1 MPVRALAAL
10 LCVGLLFGARALAQA
25 PTPTQSPQELFRDVL
40 LKDPS
45 TTSGVKRL
53 LRTNAGFVSPTPVFA
68 DLTGD
73 GKSDAVVTVEN
84 GGAAGAVAAYVLSAE
99 GSDSGALRVVFRNAV
114 AVPRPRADER
124 SDGDR
129 RPARLRPRRRRL
141 LPAPRDRARLR
152 VGRDREDLHAARDAD
167 GDDRPSSRSVP
178 VTRLTAR
185 REPCRARP
193 RYSRSAVAVR
203 ATYARTSS

>member
-10 LCVGLLFGARALAQA
+10 LCVGLRLRRPRGRAG

-40 LKDPS
+40 LKDAD

-84 GGAAGAVAAYVLSAE
+84 GGAAGAVAAYVLTAE
-99 GSDSGALRVVFRNAV
+99 GSDSGALRVAFRSQSLYQ
-114 AVPRPRADER
+114 RPRADER
-124 SDGDR
+124 
-129 RPARLRPRRRRL
+129 PAR
-141 LPAPRDRARLR
+141 
-152 VGRDREDLHAARDAD
+152 
-167 GDDRPSSRSVP
+167 
-178 VTRLTAR
+178 
-185 REPCRARP
+185 
-193 RYSRSAVAVR
+193 
-203 ATYARTSS
+203 

>member
-1 MPVRALAAL
+1 M
-10 LCVGLLFGARALAQA
+10 
-25 PTPTQSPQELFRDVL
+25 
-40 LKDPS
+40 
-45 TTSGVKRL
+45 
-53 LRTNAGFVSPTPVFA
+53 FA

-84 GGAAGAVAAYVLSAE
+84 GGAAGAVAAYVLTAE
-99 GSDSGALRVVFRNAV
+99 GSASGALRVAFRNQSLYRGRV
-114 AVPRPRADER
+114 RMSGPTVTVVLPDLRA
-124 SDGDR
+124 
-129 RPARLRPRRRRL
+129 RRRRL

-167 GDDRPSSRSVP
+167 GDDRPSSRKVP
-178 VTRLTAR
+178 VTRLTER

>member
-25 PTPTQSPQELFRDVL
+25 PTPAQSPQELFRDVL

-99 GSDSGALRVVFRNAV
+99 GSDSGALRVALRNQSLYRGRVRMSGPTVTIVLPVYARGDDV
-114 AVPRPRADER
+114 CCPRHAIERDYAWDATAKAFTRRATR
-124 SDGDR
+124 TVTTG
-129 RPARLRPRRRRL
+129 P
-141 LPAPRDRARLR
+141 
-152 VGRDREDLHAARDAD
+152 GAAR
-167 GDDRPSSRSVP
+167 SRS
-178 VTRLTAR
+178 RG
-185 REPCRARP
+185 
-193 RYSRSAVAVR
+193 
-203 ATYARTSS
+203 